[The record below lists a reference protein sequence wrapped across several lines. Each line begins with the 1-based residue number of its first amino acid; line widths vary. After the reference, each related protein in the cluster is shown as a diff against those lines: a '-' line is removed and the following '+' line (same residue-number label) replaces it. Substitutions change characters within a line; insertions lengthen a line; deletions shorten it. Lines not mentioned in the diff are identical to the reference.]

1 MPLVRKQKELARD
14 LAATLTFEPL
24 SARPLRSVVAQLPA
38 LLAADSACAFLVRER
53 NLEFFHGANMPAGI
67 RPAYARWLLSAPPR
81 FANYDPDAPDRRQ
94 RNVVLRTHEI
104 RALVNRGAPP
114 VVSKFLPRFAISECA
129 QMRVLV
135 CDGPLLLAWAGVL
148 RVGKFS
154 REDVRLFQT
163 LVVPLQRRLA
173 IERRLGEAQARAIDL
188 GVAVEEVPA
197 AVFVLG
203 ARGSVLHANAAG
215 RALLDQDRTAVE
227 AQLATGLGVRSANID
242 ADLRLAVVQRP
253 ADPAPRVAAARIR
266 WHLTPRQSQVL
277 RHLASGLSNRA
288 IAAELA
294 CAESTVEL
302 HVTALLEKSLC
313 ESRAQ
318 LVARLWSGG

>member
-1 MPLVRKQKELARD
+1 VPLGRNQKELARD

-24 SARPLRSVVAQLPA
+24 SARPLRQVVAQLPA
-38 LLAADSACAFLVRER
+38 LVGADAACAFLVRER
-53 NLEFFHGANMPAGI
+53 HLEFFHGASMPAGI
-67 RPAYARWLLSAPPR
+67 RPAYARWLLTAPPR

-94 RNVVLRTHEI
+94 RNLVLRTHEI

-114 VVSKFLPRFAISECA
+114 VVSRFLPPFAISESD

-135 CDGPLLLAWAGVL
+135 CDGPVLLAWVGVL
-148 RVGKFS
+148 RARKFA
-154 REDVRLFQT
+154 REEARVFQRL
-163 LVVPLQRRLA
+163 VAPLQRRLA
-173 IERRLGEAQARAIDL
+173 IERRLGDAQARAIEL

-215 RALLDQDRTAVE
+215 RALLDSDRTGTE
-227 AQLATGLGVRSANID
+227 QQLASGLGVQSANID

-253 ADPAPRVAAARIR
+253 ADPSPRVAAARVR

-288 IAAELA
+288 IAIELG
-294 CAESTVEL
+294 CAESTIEL
-302 HVTALLEKSLC
+302 HVSALLQKSLC

>member
-1 MPLVRKQKELARD
+1 VPLGRKQKELAKD

-24 SARPLRSVVAQLPA
+24 SARPLRSVVAHLPS
-38 LLAADSACAFLVRER
+38 LVSADAACAFLVRER
-53 NLEFFHGANMPAGI
+53 HLEFFHGAKMPAGI
-67 RPAYARWLLSAPPR
+67 RPAYARWLATAPPR

-94 RNVVLRTHEI
+94 RNLVLRTHEI

-114 VVSKFLPRFAISECA
+114 VVSRFMPRFAISECS

-135 CDGPLLLAWAGVL
+135 CDGPLLLAWVGVL
-148 RVGKFS
+148 RPGRFS
-154 REDVRLFQT
+154 REEARLFAK
-163 LVVPLQRRLA
+163 LVEPLQRRLA
-173 IERRLGEAQARAIDL
+173 IERQLGDAQARAIEL

-215 RALLDQDRTAVE
+215 RALLDTDRASIE
-227 AQLATGLGVRSANID
+227 QQLASGLGVHSANID
-242 ADLRLAVVQRP
+242 SDLRLAVVQRP
-253 ADPAPRVAAARIR
+253 SDPSPRVAAAKVR
-266 WHLTPRQSQVL
+266 WHLTPRQSEVL
-277 RHLASGLSNRA
+277 RYLASGLSNRA

-318 LVARLWSGG
+318 LVARLWSGN